1 MYYPYF
7 VTYMLIGFAVSLAVF
22 YWAVKNGQFSDQQ
35 RARFLPLVGDAEEKP
50 AEESRWRRV
59 EIFGLGF
66 LVCAGLA
73 ATAAVL
79 VFSLMAST

>member
-22 YWAVKNGQFSDQQ
+22 LWAVKNGQFSDQQ
-35 RARFLPLVGDAEEKP
+35 RARFLPLVGDPDEKP
-50 AEESRWRRV
+50 AEATRRHRF
-59 EIFGLGF
+59 EIYALGV
-66 LVCAGLA
+66 LVFAGLA

-79 VFSLMAST
+79 VFSLMSPT

>member
-22 YWAVKNGQFSDQQ
+22 LWAVKNGQFSDQQ

-50 AEESRWRRV
+50 VEATRRHRY
-59 EIFGLGF
+59 EIYGLGF
-66 LVCAGLA
+66 LVFAGLM
-73 ATAAVL
+73 ATVAVL
-79 VFSLMAST
+79 VFSLMAPT

>member
-35 RARFLPLVGDAEEKP
+35 RARFLPLVGDPEEKP
-50 AEESRWRRV
+50 TEESRWRRF
-59 EIFGLGF
+59 EIYGLGV

-79 VFSLMAST
+79 VFSLMAPM